1 MDPVSQ
7 PGTAKT
13 RPKRWVL
20 TLVIALGL
28 LFLCVGLCVLFA
40 VKVAGSLGWFGP
52 ERDGLIVTISE
63 ETTHITQPLDED
75 GYVDYFAA
83 LNQRSCQGVAPED
96 NAAVLLGQ
104 AIGPVQLLGR
114 CGEEARRSCVRDL
127 GVSPPLPEEGNYFI
141 FLYDYGKELEEAGPP
156 ALRRESKEQTPG
168 EEDPRPN
175 TWWALLDEQ
184 RDQASERPWSREEFP
199 ELAEWLDRNEA
210 SLRLAVDGSRKE
222 RFYAPFVR
230 PKESLLLFNAL
241 LPAAYR
247 CCEVCQA
254 LSIRAMLHLHEGNIE
269 EARQDLLAC
278 HRWARLVGQGPFSL
292 EALAAYGIDGTANSG
307 DAVVAHHGNLTSD
320 EIRRYRADLEKLG
333 PLPKM
338 VEKIDVAERYQFLDM
353 IVAVARGG
361 PAVLDS
367 SDGLED
373 QLVELVWER
382 CGHRLYA
389 WDTILRM
396 GNRRFDQAVEAA
408 RIADRLKRAEAIQKL
423 EEEIGD
429 EAEAATDLKSLPKS
443 FLSKGPRKAVAERFG
458 QMFPALFLSRL
469 STTLTSEDRAMAT
482 SRLADTALALAAYRA
497 DCGGYPERLAQLVPK
512 YVDEVPSDV
521 FTDDELR
528 YAPFE
533 DDYLLY
539 SVGPNGEDDEG
550 RTSDSEPARDDVVI
564 RTAPIE

>member
-1 MDPVSQ
+1 MNPVSQ
-7 PGTAKT
+7 PGTAKA
-13 RPKRWVL
+13 RSKRWVL

-28 LFLCVGLCVLFA
+28 LFFCVGLFVMFV
-40 VKVAGSLGWFGP
+40 VKVAGSLGWLGP
-52 ERDGLIVTISE
+52 DRDGLLVTISE
-63 ETTHITQPLDED
+63 ETTHITRPLDED

-83 LNQRSCQGVAPED
+83 LNQRSRQGVAAEN

-114 CGEEARRSCVRDL
+114 VGEEARRSFVREL
-127 GVSPPLPEEGNYFI
+127 GISPPLPEEGNYFI
-141 FLYDYGKELEEAGPP
+141 FLYDYVKELEGAGPP
-156 ALRRESKEQTPG
+156 ALRRESEEQTRG
-168 EEDPRPN
+168 EEDPRPAN
-175 TWWALLDEQ
+175 WWALLYEQ

-199 ELAEWLDRNEA
+199 ELAAWLDRNEVP
-210 SLRLAVDGSRKE
+210 LGLAVDGSRKE
-222 RFYAPFVR
+222 RFYSPPVR
-230 PKESLLLFNAL
+230 SEEFPLLFNTL
-241 LPAAYR
+241 LPATQR
-247 CCEVCQA
+247 CREVCGA

-292 EALAAYGIDGTANSG
+292 EALAAYGIDGMACSG

-353 IVAVARGG
+353 MVAVARGG
-361 PAVLDS
+361 PAVLRS
-367 SDGLED
+367 SDSMED
-373 QLVELVWER
+373 QLGQLAWEKS
-382 CGHRLYA
+382 GNRLFA

-408 RIADRLKRAEAIQKL
+408 RIADRLKRAEAIRKL

-429 EAEAATDLKSLPKS
+429 EAEAATDLKSLAKS
-443 FLSKGPRKAVAERFG
+443 FLMKGPRKAVAEQFG
-458 QMFPALFLSRL
+458 QLFPALFLSRL

-497 DCGGYPERLAQLVPK
+497 DHGGYPERLAQLVPE
-512 YVDEVPSDV
+512 YVDEVPRDV
-521 FTDDELR
+521 FTDDKLR
-528 YAPFE
+528 YAPLE
-533 DDYLLY
+533 NDYLLY

-550 RTSDSEPARDDVVI
+550 RTSDSEPEGDDVVI